1 VLFGHHADYAK
12 VTMAERP
19 EEVADAFG
27 RTVYHLLDTRLMI
40 AWAQGLAARGDVDR
54 ARHLAARLREFNN
67 PNAVPFFAPCDDPA
81 VTAKPF
87 QCSPPQ
93 RVYSWRDF
101 R

>member
-1 VLFGHHADYAK
+1 MLPGVFDRAPH
-12 VTMAERP
+12 
-19 EEVADAFG
+19 F
-27 RTVYHLLDTRLMI
+27 LLDTRLMI